1 MFMVVPIHTKFFLNM
16 YILAFLHNQTR
27 DYFGFLTAI
36 TGTTLKEG
44 NSIAS
49 CNEASLVEVAW
60 NSLRFEWNHRP
71 ESSCC
76 VTQAMR
82 ITLKTI

>member
-49 CNEASLVEVAW
+49 CNEA
-60 NSLRFEWNHRP
+60 
-71 ESSCC
+71 
-76 VTQAMR
+76 
-82 ITLKTI
+82 